1 METAKMCRG
10 LVMLSVMVAV
20 AVLCSHRLAMAEEVA
35 EQFDSELAQRGRWDA
50 SCRKFVPC
58 VQNPSS
64 SCITECCDS
73 FNFWAPLPQKCS
85 CWRTARNTNREA
97 LYALQN
103 YCGFQPPTLCPHLQL
118 QEVAETREAI
128 DSKSS
133 SNQQAATCCA
143 KDKEKIKSCM
153 FNTASIDQCCPTFKI
168 MLGRNCD
175 CYNYAK
181 NLDNQALI
189 TLESYCDVTDPCNK
203 AQVM

>member
-35 EQFDSELAQRGRWDA
+35 EQFDSELA
-50 SCRKFVPC
+50 
-58 VQNPSS
+58 
-64 SCITECCDS
+64 
-73 FNFWAPLPQKCS
+73 
-85 CWRTARNTNREA
+85 
-97 LYALQN
+97 
-103 YCGFQPPTLCPHLQL
+103 QL

-203 AQVM
+203 AQFQVM